1 MTLVNAT
8 VMIDNER
15 TIVTEYRFAPGAETG
30 FHRHAMDYVVVPMS
44 TGKLKAVDGEGNET
58 FAELTTG
65 VPYTRSEGVEHNII
79 NANDFEFVF
88 VEVEFK

>member
-8 VMIDNER
+8 TLIDNER

-44 TGKLKAVDGEGNET
+44 TGKLKAVDADGGNET

-65 VPYTRSEGVEHNII
+65 VPYARPEGVEHKHHQC
-79 NANDFEFVF
+79 E
-88 VEVEFK
+88 